1 MNNSLDLP
9 AINIQRGRDHGI
21 PSYNHW
27 RVHCG
32 LGNNVYATYS
42 LTRSTVQTYMDFKVY
57 QFGI

>member
-32 LGNNVYATYS
+32 LGNTVYATLS
-42 LTRSTVQTYMDFKVY
+42 LTRSTFQTYMDFKVY
-57 QFGI
+57 